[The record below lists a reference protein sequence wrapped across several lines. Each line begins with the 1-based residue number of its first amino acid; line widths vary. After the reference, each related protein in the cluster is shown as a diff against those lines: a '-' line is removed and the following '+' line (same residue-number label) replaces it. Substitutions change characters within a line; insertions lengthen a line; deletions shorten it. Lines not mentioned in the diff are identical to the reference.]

1 MSTQKNRR
9 RTLTP
14 SQTYDVW
21 ELPSAEEIK
30 EEAQKVIKPLEFDTD
45 EAEKTIVFKK
55 ENKNGS

>member
-1 MSTQKNRR
+1 MSTPKNRR

-14 SQTYDVW
+14 AQTYDVW
-21 ELPSAEEIK
+21 ELPSAEEII
-30 EEAQKVIKPLEFDTD
+30 EETEKTTQPVEPDAN